1 MKNRLMNNWQLKLLS
16 LAAAVL
22 LWVVVVSINDPV
34 RTQTFSRIQVEVVNS
49 SAITSEGKVYEILD
63 NSNVISI
70 EVKARRS
77 ALDKVSADDF
87 KATADMQNIQLM
99 KYVPINV
106 SCTRNVEIQS
116 ITTKTPNLKISIED
130 SDTKTLPV
138 VVRTTGK
145 PGDGYVVD
153 KNNTIASPESVRITG
168 AASAVRKVSKVL
180 AEVDVSGI
188 TMDTERVTSLTLYDS
203 DGDPIKNDYL
213 SYNVDINAI
222 DISVRLLKTKEVP
235 IKASVSGTVA
245 DGYRYT
251 KISCQPSTI
260 TLAGKENVLKKITSI
275 EIPAEDISISQAS
288 GDVEKVVDIS
298 RYLPE
303 NTQLA
308 EEEEATVAVTV
319 TVEKLEEC
327 TVSLPKSQIE
337 IRNVPDGYTAEFL
350 TSMDVTVQIRALR
363 NSLESMDTSVW
374 KAYVDLAEYRKE
386 ETVNVP
392 IVMEL
397 PDGYELMEEPV
408 AVIKLEKDQAE

>member
-63 NSNVISI
+63 NSNVINI

-138 VVRTTGK
+138 VVRTIGK

-203 DGDPIKNDYL
+203 DGDLIKNDYL
-213 SYNVDINAI
+213 NYNVDINAI

-319 TVEKLEEC
+319 AVEKLEEC

-350 TSMDVTVQIRALR
+350 TSMDVTVQVRALR

>member
-116 ITTKTPNLKISIED
+116 ITTKTSNLKISIED

-138 VVRTTGK
+138 VVRTIGK

-203 DGDPIKNDYL
+203 DGDLIKNDYL

-319 TVEKLEEC
+319 AVEKLEEC

-350 TSMDVTVQIRALR
+350 TSMDVTVQVRALR

>member
-138 VVRTTGK
+138 VVRTIGK

-203 DGDPIKNDYL
+203 DGDLIKNDYL

-319 TVEKLEEC
+319 AVEKLEEC

>member
-138 VVRTTGK
+138 VVRTIGK

-203 DGDPIKNDYL
+203 DGDLIKNDYL

-319 TVEKLEEC
+319 AVEKLEEC

-350 TSMDVTVQIRALR
+350 TSMDVTVQVRALR

-374 KAYVDLAEYRKE
+374 KAYVDLGEYRKE